1 MDKEKLVRDLVNT
14 FNDRDQLHVAYK
26 EKMKSIFFYFSEALA
41 SEVETKEDF
50 DLMKFIDSFV
60 EERFTPHG

>member
-1 MDKEKLVRDLVNT
+1 MDKEKLVRDLVDT
-14 FNDRDQLHVAYK
+14 FNDHDQLHVAYK
-26 EKMKSIFFYFSEALA
+26 EKMKSIFFYFSEVLA